1 MKKLLY
7 VTLAPMVLAACGG
20 DGQQEVQQWMDKTR
34 QETRPSIPKL
44 TEPKDFIPFTYDQK
58 DKLDPFNPAKM
69 QSALAK
75 MNPGSAHGIRPDLD
89 RRREALESFPLDA
102 LKMVG
107 TLTQGA
113 NHYAL
118 LEADGKGV
126 YQVKAGN
133 YIGQNFGLVTKV
145 NDDSIE
151 IKEIYLDSGGDW
163 AERSQKLELQE
174 VKK

>member
-7 VTLAPMVLAACGG
+7 VVMPIVLAACGG
-20 DGQQEVQQWMDKTR
+20 GGVQEVQQWMDRVK

-44 TEPKDFIPFTYDQK
+44 VEPKDFIPYTYDKK
-58 DKLDPFNPAKM
+58 DELDPFNPAKL

-89 RRREALESFPLDA
+89 RRKEALEAFPLDA

-107 TLTQGA
+107 TLTEGP

-118 LEADGKGV
+118 LEADSKGV

-133 YIGQNFGLVTKV
+133 YVGQNFGLVTKV
-145 NDDSIE
+145 NADSIE

-163 AERSQKLELQE
+163 AERTQKLELQE
-174 VKK
+174 AKK